1 MTKRLS
7 KSLAV
12 LFMSVVMVFAAVVP
26 AFAAVVPAFA
36 ADVVLIQDHS
46 VVDCTH
52 YYKSNGNYYFQI
64 KCPKGELDKVTVA
77 LTSDDTGS
85 GGGFSVSFKHTIFT
99 GVCGKE
105 FAYSDDKYEYN
116 WLIVKCSEYPDAYV
130 SSWGG
135 VGVKIFYFD
144 GENSKM
150 ATNTSNY
157 STTQGRGYW
166 LSA

>member
-7 KSLAV
+7 KSLTV

-26 AFAAVVPAFA
+26 AFAA
-36 ADVVLIQDHS
+36 DIVLIEDHS

-52 YYKSNGNYYFQI
+52 YYKNNGNYYFQI

-85 GGGFSVSFKHTIFT
+85 GGGFVIPFGKQNIFT
-99 GVCGKE
+99 GICGKE

-116 WLIVKCSEYPDAYV
+116 WLIIKCSEYPENIT